1 MILLAWCLVAFAG
14 VQAWRLAADWR
25 RGAPAQVD
33 WVAGLAAV
41 PRRYLVDVHHVVA
54 KKPEAARMHMV
65 IAGGLLAATLL
76 LLAGIVPVLRASR
89 VYWFLIALAFG
100 VAVAGAL
107 MVAKRRRPVRP
118 KNLSGGK
125 FNSLPVWLCAYAA
138 GGFLAAIGVR
148 FIGVPLAALGG
159 FMLVAQ
165 VYNGPMRHAVAGAL
179 HLAAHPRPERFAGE
193 AASGLAPAK
202 LDDASALGVARVD
215 DFAWNRLLGFDAC
228 IQCGR
233 CEEACPAF
241 AAEQPLNPKALIRDF
256 CGAIRPG
263 EYAGSPHPGIFA
275 PGPILGRIN
284 AETLWSCTTCRAC
297 VAACPMMI
305 EHVDAVIDLRR
316 HQTLALGAAPGKSEA
331 TLAALRYAGNT
342 GGHDPAARLD
352 FAGGM
357 ELRILAEGEHAEIL
371 LWLGDGAFD
380 ARYGHSLRALI
391 AVMQAAKLNFAVLG
405 EAEQDSGDLARRLG
419 DEAGFARLARA
430 NILVLQARRFGK
442 IVTADPH
449 ALHVLRNEYP
459 AYGGHFLVQ
468 HHTALIDELLDAGKL
483 AVAAGKRVITYHDP
497 CYLGRYNSE
506 IEAPR
511 RILERLGGGL
521 VEMARYGKNSF
532 CCGGGG
538 GAPVTD
544 IPGKK
549 RIPDLRMEQ
558 ATATG
563 AAVVAVACPGC
574 TAMLEGV
581 VQPRAEIR
589 DIAEL
594 VREALVVEARVLERA

>member
-1 MILLAWCLVAFAG
+1 
-14 VQAWRLAADWR
+14 
-25 RGAPAQVD
+25 
-33 WVAGLAAV
+33 
-41 PRRYLVDVHHVVA
+41 
-54 KKPEAARMHMV
+54 
-65 IAGGLLAATLL
+65 
-76 LLAGIVPVLRASR
+76 
-89 VYWFLIALAFG
+89 
-100 VAVAGAL
+100 
-107 MVAKRRRPVRP
+107 
-118 KNLSGGK
+118 
-125 FNSLPVWLCAYAA
+125 
-138 GGFLAAIGVR
+138 
-148 FIGVPLAALGG
+148 
-159 FMLVAQ
+159 
-165 VYNGPMRHAVAGAL
+165 
-179 HLAAHPRPERFAGE
+179 
-193 AASGLAPAK
+193 
-202 LDDASALGVARVD
+202 
-215 DFAWNRLLGFDAC
+215 
-228 IQCGR
+228 
-233 CEEACPAF
+233 
-241 AAEQPLNPKALIRDF
+241 
-256 CGAIRPG
+256 
-263 EYAGSPHPGIFA
+263 
-275 PGPILGRIN
+275 
-284 AETLWSCTTCRAC
+284 
-297 VAACPMMI
+297 
-305 EHVDAVIDLRR
+305 
-316 HQTLALGAAPGKSEA
+316 
-331 TLAALRYAGNT
+331 
-342 GGHDPAARLD
+342 
-352 FAGGM
+352 
-357 ELRILAEGEHAEIL
+357 
-371 LWLGDGAFD
+371 
-380 ARYGHSLRALI
+380 
-391 AVMQAAKLNFAVLG
+391 
-405 EAEQDSGDLARRLG
+405 LARRLG

-483 AVAAGKRVITYHDP
+483 AVAAGKTVITYHDP

-558 ATATG
+558 AAATG